1 MGDQRNGGLA
11 SEPRS
16 PRLKGSRMLEPII
29 GLVACIVLYLSVA
42 IYRKVTSEY
51 DRDLGFESWCAAKPM
66 ILAFR
71 TRSDHYDV
79 RFELR
84 QLLEPH
90 GELVNLHGGV
100 PWQYYR
106 FDVVI
111 RPIADDVVAVFI
123 ERAILQRGPWT
134 HRRDAAELVHEVIQ
148 KPRTDIV
155 EVWMHGQ
162 LHPSEA
168 RSHQRDQRS
177 WFARV
182 NEGALDLHPMIGR
195 PPWAEFEV

>member
-1 MGDQRNGGLA
+1 
-11 SEPRS
+11 
-16 PRLKGSRMLEPII
+16 MLEPII
-29 GLVACIVLYLSVA
+29 GLVVCVLMYLGVWLFA
-42 IYRKVTSEY
+42 KVSSEFKP
-51 DRDLGFESWCAAKPM
+51 DLEFERWCAGKPM
-66 ILAFR
+66 IMAFR
-71 TRSDHYDV
+71 TRSDHYDA

-106 FDVVI
+106 YDVVV
-111 RPIADDVVAVFI
+111 RPIADDVVAIFI
-123 ERAILQRGPWT
+123 ERAILQRGRWT
-134 HRRDAAELVHEVIQ
+134 HRRDAAELVREIIQ
-148 KPRTDIV
+148 KPRTEIV

-168 RSHQRDQRS
+168 RSQLRDQRS

-182 NEGALDLHPMIGR
+182 HEGVLDLHPMIGR
-195 PPWAEFEV
+195 PPWAEFEA